1 MGLTSMFSNEANF
14 KHLYQ
19 NIPAAQKVSDV
30 VHKAY
35 LDVNEAGSEAA
46 AATCKLLAYKNLQK

>member
-1 MGLTSMFSNEANF
+1 MFSNEANF

-19 NIPAAQKVSDV
+19 NSPVAQKVSDV